1 MLNRV
6 SVHDAMHHNY
16 ITAAGANDAD
26 DDDDDAT
33 LSFHDAVSDEE
44 EYSPDFR
51 LISFLLLKV
60 ISK

>member
-6 SVHDAMHHNY
+6 SVHNN
-16 ITAAGANDAD
+16 ITAAGAIDADDDD

-33 LSFHDAVSDEE
+33 LSFHDAVSDEK

-51 LISFLLLKV
+51 LIFLLL
-60 ISK
+60 

>member
-6 SVHDAMHHNY
+6 SVHDAMHHNN

-26 DDDDDAT
+26 HDDDDDAT
-33 LSFHDAVSDEE
+33 LSFHDAVSDEK

-51 LISFLLLKV
+51 LIFLLLLKV
-60 ISK
+60 IS

>member
-1 MLNRV
+1 
-6 SVHDAMHHNY
+6 MHHNY

>member
-1 MLNRV
+1 MLNKV
-6 SVHDAMHHNY
+6 SVHDATNHNY
-16 ITAAGANDAD
+16 ITAAGANDA

-51 LISFLLLKV
+51 LIFV
-60 ISK
+60 